1 MKKLDLFAPL
11 LRGGRSAVVLL
22 LLAVA
27 VFAVQSVRADG
38 PAQPKKRMSIALTGA
53 TLDDVLQHI
62 KRETGY
68 LLLYNSNSIKAVKGI
83 TLHRQNAPVEEIL
96 REALHGTGL
105 DFSISEDTII
115 IRVREAD
122 KASKSD
128 AQGTAAPAPPQRVTL
143 TGRVTNRA
151 TKAPIPG
158 AMVHIKGT
166 TVGTTTDPDGYYS
179 LRFPNRPGT
188 VVTVSFLGMESR
200 EIAYNNQTELDV
212 QLLDKVESIDD
223 VVVTGY
229 AQVRKES
236 FTGNTTRITQKEIV
250 EVSPKRMIDAIQVF
264 DPSFRLAEN
273 ISMGSNPNA
282 LPEFYIRGQNS
293 ITTELNTSADISR
306 QNLTNNSN
314 LPIFIL
320 DGFEVDVEKIYDM
333 DPMRVHSITLLKDAA
348 ATVLYG
354 SRAANGVVVI
364 ESRAPEAGKLRV
376 SYNLTGSVEMPDLS
390 AYNLMNA
397 REKLQAELDAGLY
410 SFDATDFNENIY
422 NKNETYYKKLNEVN
436 RGVDT
441 YWLSKNLRTAVNHQ
455 HSIYIDGGENDVRWG
470 IELKYAGNKG
480 VMRDSKRDTYG
491 AGLFLDYR
499 IGKFQLMN
507 RASYDANRSTD
518 SP

>member
-158 AMVHIKGT
+158 AMVHIQGT
-166 TVGTTTDPDGYYS
+166 TGGTTTDPDG
-179 LRFPNRPGT
+179 
-188 VVTVSFLGMESR
+188 
-200 EIAYNNQTELDV
+200 
-212 QLLDKVESIDD
+212 
-223 VVVTGY
+223 
-229 AQVRKES
+229 
-236 FTGNTTRITQKEIV
+236 
-250 EVSPKRMIDAIQVF
+250 
-264 DPSFRLAEN
+264 
-273 ISMGSNPNA
+273 
-282 LPEFYIRGQNS
+282 
-293 ITTELNTSADISR
+293 
-306 QNLTNNSN
+306 
-314 LPIFIL
+314 
-320 DGFEVDVEKIYDM
+320 
-333 DPMRVHSITLLKDAA
+333 
-348 ATVLYG
+348 
-354 SRAANGVVVI
+354 
-364 ESRAPEAGKLRV
+364 
-376 SYNLTGSVEMPDLS
+376 
-390 AYNLMNA
+390 
-397 REKLQAELDAGLY
+397 
-410 SFDATDFNENIY
+410 
-422 NKNETYYKKLNEVN
+422 
-436 RGVDT
+436 
-441 YWLSKNLRTAVNHQ
+441 
-455 HSIYIDGGENDVRWG
+455 
-470 IELKYAGNKG
+470 
-480 VMRDSKRDTYG
+480 
-491 AGLFLDYR
+491 
-499 IGKFQLMN
+499 
-507 RASYDANRSTD
+507 
-518 SP
+518 